1 MMMVH
6 HHHLS
11 YCINLRIKQNEDV
24 CESFGM
30 AETPPT
36 RAYIA
41 VTLVSRYLC
50 VTYKVFS
57 RSVSHCLLHPCEVD
71 GLIAIS
77 QIRERAEKDKALQ
90 PQSLVAERSLMSPL
104 LHSHGSEAAKPA
116 GKASS
121 S

>member
-11 YCINLRIKQNEDV
+11 YCINLRIKQNENV
-24 CESFGM
+24 CESFGI

-57 RSVSHCLLHPCEVD
+57 HSVSHCLLHPCEVD

-77 QIRERAEKDKALQ
+77 QIREQAEKDKALQ
-90 PQSLVAERSLMSPL
+90 LQSVVAERSLISPL
-104 LHSHGSEAAKPA
+104 LPTQPRE
-116 GKASS
+116 
-121 S
+121 